1 MAVDLNSMTVS
12 SLCYCF
18 FEGVGTGFFFS
29 GRKKCNNNKQQQ
41 DHGRTCIFVS
51 TQLHYFL
58 YLYLQHLYFLFFL
71 LCAQNSFELVLC
83 CHAPPSRTT
92 LCTVEQKTPALW
104 FLFPSRIA
112 YCFYLDIFRFSILL
126 CFFSKQ
132 FFLQFHFALCAN
144 ISINCP
150 IVQKKTVP
158 STTMSTQSVES
169 ANASEN
175 QIRIRIGIGIEKPKV
190 NLK

>member
-1 MAVDLNSMTVS
+1 MGEHVS
-12 SLCYCF
+12 LYLRNYITFCICICSICICCF
-18 FEGVGTGFFFS
+18 FCCAPKTRSNWFCVATPHLPALPFALWSRRLPPFGFFS
-29 GRKKCNNNKQQQ
+29 P
-41 DHGRTCIFVS
+41 I
-51 TQLHYFL
+51 
-58 YLYLQHLYFLFFL
+58 
-71 LCAQNSFELVLC
+71 
-83 CHAPPSRTT
+83 
-92 LCTVEQKTPALW
+92 
-104 FLFPSRIA
+104 RIA
-112 YCFYLDIFRFSILL
+112 YCFYLDISRFSTLL

-132 FFLQFHFALCAN
+132 FFLQFHFAFCAN

-150 IVQKKTVP
+150 IVQTKTVP